1 MLNWLMGIRQ
11 CFDAL
16 GSKLAD
22 YMKCRSNC
30 CYNINIY
37 TPKSCAIMN
46 GASNRW
52 IRTVTSSCVKK
63 GESNASGFFTP
74 KN

>member
-30 CYNINIY
+30 CYNTNIY
-37 TPKSCAIMN
+37 TPKNCTIMGSTN
-46 GASNRW
+46 NRW
-52 IRTVTSSCVKK
+52 LRAVTPECIKR
-63 GESNASGFFTP
+63 EETFYTP